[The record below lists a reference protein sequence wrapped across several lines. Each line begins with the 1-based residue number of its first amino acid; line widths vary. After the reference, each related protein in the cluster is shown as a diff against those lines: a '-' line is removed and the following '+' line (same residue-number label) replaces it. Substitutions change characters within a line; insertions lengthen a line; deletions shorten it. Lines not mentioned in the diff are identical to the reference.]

1 MVSIVQDTEGT
12 RGPQSRG
19 SQASVHAANAPPV
32 YATGKA
38 AEPTPNPLILCCPQS
53 LHLAARRFSKYEEA
67 RRCFLCS
74 EICVRLLGYVVFQCD
89 AEGNKEK
96 KTKKQA
102 YLFSLIQPETFRTGL
117 S

>member
-1 MVSIVQDTEGT
+1 M
-12 RGPQSRG
+12 PQGGLRN
-19 SQASVHAANAPPV
+19 QH
-32 YATGKA
+32 
-38 AEPTPNPLILCCPQS
+38 PTPLFSVVLK
-53 LHLAARRFSKYEEA
+53 ARISPAPRFSKYEEA
-67 RRCFLCS
+67 RRCFLRS

-96 KTKKQA
+96 ETKKRA

>member
-38 AEPTPNPLILCCPQS
+38 AEPPPNPLYS
-53 LHLAARRFSKYEEA
+53 LLSSKLASRRA
-67 RRCFLCS
+67 
-74 EICVRLLGYVVFQCD
+74 
-89 AEGNKEK
+89 
-96 KTKKQA
+96 
-102 YLFSLIQPETFRTGL
+102 SLQ
-117 S
+117 